1 MAKGKKIRV
10 VVIDDSAY
18 NRRAIMEM
26 LESVEDIAVIGTAAD
41 GEEGLKVA
49 LGLKPDAITLDLDMP
64 NMDGFTFLRL
74 LMAQAPI
81 PVIVISGYAR
91 SADVFKALE
100 LGAIDFI
107 AKPSRH
113 FSPETASVRDELVQK
128 LAAVRLLRR
137 GAFARTE
144 SGSEIPAASAP
155 VKVAVIGASTGGPP
169 ALQRLLSSL
178 PGDLPLGVA
187 VAQHMPERFTKAFA
201 ERLNRLSAFEV
212 VEARSGDLLAAG
224 RALVAPGGHTMRLV
238 KASDGLRV
246 ALSEGTPKDKYVPS
260 IDELFESVATACG
273 KSAAGV
279 ILTGMGNDGR
289 VGMLA
294 LKKAGATTIAESE
307 ETAVIYGMPKE
318 AVEAGAVRHVLPL
331 GSIADALARFSR
343 GLGV

>member
-1 MAKGKKIRV
+1 MAKGKRIRV

-49 LGLKPDAITLDLDMP
+49 LALKPDAITLDLDMP

-74 LMAQAPI
+74 LMAQASI

-107 AKPSRH
+107 AKPARH
-113 FSPETASVRDELVQK
+113 FSPETQSVRDELVQK
-128 LAAVRLLRR
+128 LGAVRLLRR
-137 GAFARTE
+137 GSLARAGGPEDE
-144 SGSEIPAASAP
+144 SGGEGGPMR
-155 VKVAVIGASTGGPP
+155 VALVGASTGGPP

-178 PGDLPLGVA
+178 PADLPLGVA
-187 VAQHMPERFTKAFA
+187 IAQHMPERFTHAFA
-201 ERLNRLSAFEV
+201 ERLNRLSALEV
-212 VEARSGDLLAAG
+212 VEARAGDLLTPG
-224 RALVAPGGHTMRLV
+224 RALIAPGGHTMRLV
-238 KASDGLRV
+238 AAGDGLRV
-246 ALSEGTPKDKYVPS
+246 ALSEGTEKDRYLPS
-260 IDELFESVATACG
+260 IDALLESGAG
-273 KSAAGV
+273 LGPRAAGV

-289 VGMLA
+289 AGMLA

-307 ETAVIYGMPKE
+307 ETAIIYGMPKE
-318 AVEAGAVRHVLPL
+318 AIEAGAARHVLPL
-331 GSIADALARFSR
+331 GSIAEALARFSR
-343 GLGV
+343 GLAV